1 MIPRHQT
8 RYEPG
13 ERTVGIEDGACA
25 KSQHPQNSQNPL
37 KMLIKRGADSPL
49 AKIAKSGGG
58 VDLPYLKINVVA
70 CVQRE
75 VLNFLW
81 LEAARASPVTL

>member
-1 MIPRHQT
+1 MCDDTPPPDQ
-8 RYEPG
+8 YEPG

-25 KSQHPQNSQNPL
+25 KSQPPQNSQNPL

-58 VDLPYLKINVVA
+58 VDLPYLKINVM
-70 CVQRE
+70 
-75 VLNFLW
+75 W
-81 LEAARASPVTL
+81 LVCSVRS